1 MFHNSISR
9 FLVFANI
16 VAKLSNGQY
25 FDADLNEQH
34 DLFEGDI
41 QLTEAQRRIINSG
54 SGDITSYTALEGGN
68 WPNGIIPYVIID
80 SSNTAN
86 KTDYINPENSFMF
99 KDFTSLQF
107 ELIMEAMKQLHD
119 STCVRFVPRRM
130 HHQYYIRIVNQL
142 RWDKTKSRWINSG
155 CNANQGRL
163 LTMRNDGQRQRVN
176 LASWCFTCKAT
187 GRPCTGM

>member
-1 MFHNSISR
+1 MIIR
-9 FLVFANI
+9 ILVFANI
-16 VAKLSNGQY
+16 VSMLSIGDD
-25 FDADLNEQH
+25 FDDVLNEQS
-34 DLFEGDI
+34 DLGFFEGDI
-41 QLTEAQRRIINSG
+41 ELTEAQKRIIN
-54 SGDITSYTALEGGN
+54 SGDITSYSALEGGN
-68 WPNGIIPYVIID
+68 WPNGVIPYVIID

-86 KTDYINPENSFMF
+86 KTDYNNPENSFLF
-99 KDFTSLQF
+99 KDFTNSQR

-187 GRPCTGM
+187 GTGRPCTGM

>member
-1 MFHNSISR
+1 MIIR
-9 FLVFANI
+9 ILVFANI
-16 VAKLSNGQY
+16 VSMLSIGDD
-25 FDADLNEQH
+25 FDDVLNEQS
-34 DLFEGDI
+34 DLGFFEGDI
-41 QLTEAQRRIINSG
+41 DLTEAQRRIINSG
-54 SGDITSYTALEGGN
+54 DITSYSALEGGN
-68 WPNGIIPYVIID
+68 WPNGVIPYVIID
-80 SSNTAN
+80 SSNTEN
-86 KTDYINPENSFMF
+86 KTDHNNPENSFLF
-99 KDFTSLQF
+99 KDFTNSQR

-163 LTMRNDGQRQRVN
+163 LTMRNDGRRQRVN